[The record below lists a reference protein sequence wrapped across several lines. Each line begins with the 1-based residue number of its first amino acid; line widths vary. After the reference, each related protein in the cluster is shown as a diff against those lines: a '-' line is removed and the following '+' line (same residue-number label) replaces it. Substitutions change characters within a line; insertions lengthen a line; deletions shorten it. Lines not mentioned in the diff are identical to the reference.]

1 MSFVAP
7 VPQLHEKVEMH
18 RQRRDAFFSKI
29 DGQTDGDTRA
39 VANAGTSD
47 PARLAIRMM
56 DYDPQQLLALLR
68 EGEVDLAVVLHCI
81 Y

>member
-1 MSFVAP
+1 
-7 VPQLHEKVEMH
+7 MH

-39 VANAGTSD
+39 VANVGTSD
-47 PARLAIRMM
+47 PASLAIRMM
-56 DYDPQQLLALLR
+56 DYDPLQLLALLR
-68 EGEVDLAVVLHCI
+68 EGEVDLPVVLPSE